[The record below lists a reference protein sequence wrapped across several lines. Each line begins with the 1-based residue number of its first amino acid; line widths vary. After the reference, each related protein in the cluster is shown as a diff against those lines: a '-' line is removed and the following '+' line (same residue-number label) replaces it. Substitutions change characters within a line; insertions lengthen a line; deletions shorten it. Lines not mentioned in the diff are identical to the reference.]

1 MLTAILGL
9 AGCGRDDAANP
20 PPVPVTVSDSSG
32 THTATSLSAGATA
45 AGYNPGND
53 RYVFDVGNHSVEELQ
68 ALLVRIEEITDAS
81 PEAFDNLE
89 IVMVLHGP
97 EIDLFTRSNYAQN
110 RRLVDLAAK
119 LDAFRVVDMKV
130 CETAINSLGIDQGE
144 IPAFIESVPY
154 APDELQR
161 LLEQGYI
168 NL

>member
-1 MLTAILGL
+1 VLTAILGL
-9 AGCGRDDAANP
+9 TGCGRDDAANP
-20 PPVPVTVSDSSG
+20 PPVPVTVSDSSAP
-32 THTATSLSAGATA
+32 HTASSQSAGATA

-130 CETAINSLGIDQGE
+130 CETAINSLAIDQGE
-144 IPAFIESVPY
+144 IPAFIDSVPY